1 MKDARVPLYYWGPPL
16 DDYAMN
22 PSHPVYQKFM
32 AEVWFGSVALSLCA
46 TIRPLYTRFTQIF
59 SASVSETIMRG
70 PEP

>member
-32 AEVWFGSVALSLCA
+32 AEVWVGFGGIVALCYHSSSLH
-46 TIRPLYTRFTQIF
+46 QIHSDIQCVCF
-59 SASVSETIMRG
+59 
-70 PEP
+70 